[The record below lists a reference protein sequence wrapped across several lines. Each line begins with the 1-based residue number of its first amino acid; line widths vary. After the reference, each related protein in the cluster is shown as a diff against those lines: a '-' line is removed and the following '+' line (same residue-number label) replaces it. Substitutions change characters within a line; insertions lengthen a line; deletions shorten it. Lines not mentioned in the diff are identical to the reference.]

1 MPACTA
7 SGEPVRACMYRYRIN
22 TVERLERA
30 PLRACV
36 RARTE
41 KGVVILE
48 EAGAVTDGDDGEAR
62 YLAHKTMDAPHLF
75 MSCWSI

>member
-1 MPACTA
+1 MF
-7 SGEPVRACMYRYRIN
+7 
-22 TVERLERA
+22 
-30 PLRACV
+30 V
-36 RARTE
+36 RARSTSCSCEAE

-62 YLAHKTMDAPHLF
+62 YLTHKTMDAPHLF